1 MPAYVIAL
9 NRSVHDRQKL
19 EAYWKASGPTLAG
32 RGAKAL
38 SVYTPFTTLE
48 AMGPLEGIV
57 LIEFPDMAAAK
68 AWYESPAYQEAK
80 QHREGAADGEF
91 FIVDGGLVAPD
102 DRLPHLKN
110 RQV

>member
-38 SVYTPFTTLE
+38 SIYTPFTTLE
-48 AMGPLEGIV
+48 AMGPLVVEEGV
-57 LIEFPDMAAAK
+57 TTLFP
-68 AWYESPAYQEAK
+68 
-80 QHREGAADGEF
+80 
-91 FIVDGGLVAPD
+91 LVN
-102 DRLPHLKN
+102 L
-110 RQV
+110 